1 MPQIRP
7 ITDLRNTNE
16 ISELCHARREPVFI
30 TKNGYGDL
38 VIMSMETYEALTAP
52 PPAEPRQG
60 ELRFLTE
67 QEPVWAGVLAEVLER
82 NRIPFVKESSMGA
95 GLAIKT
101 GALLEGRRAMA
112 SLPHRGPVQALDLAF
127 FAAPAIGRRRPSNL
141 TACAQD
147 SGKIHKNPSTSAR
160 FL

>member
-52 PPAEPRQG
+52 PPSAGPRRE
-60 ELRFLTE
+60 ELCFLTE
-67 QEPVWAGVLAEVLER
+67 QPPVWAGVLADVLAQ

-101 GALLEGRRAMA
+101 GALLETIRFFVPGSRLEEAK
-112 SLPHRGPVQALDLAF
+112 DLADGL
-127 FAAPAIGRRRPSNL
+127 FAGEDGAGQGPDAIL
-141 TACAQD
+141 
-147 SGKIHKNPSTSAR
+147 
-160 FL
+160 